1 MRMMSLSKS
10 TSLPDWRLFLAGT
23 CFFAAGAL
31 TARLFGSSHESYIY
45 RSPRSTLLPRLSDAE
60 KGELPYPPDVLPGA
74 RDVDTP
80 YGSIRVYEFGPE
92 DGRKVLLVHGISTPA
107 VSLGAVANALVD
119 KHGCRVMLFDL
130 FGRGYSDTAND
141 VRHDVRL
148 FTTQI
153 LLVLASSPL
162 SWTGKGSGKFALVGY
177 SLGGGIATTFTSYFG
192 DLVDSLILFAPAGLL
207 RPYHISRQ
215 SRIIYSEGII
225 PETLLQRLVK
235 RRLRTPLAP
244 PPPPEEGSDK
254 TTAARTNVVAVDAT
268 QAVQAEVNIESNS
281 RAIIS
286 KARPHV
292 TVEKAVSHQLDNHPG
307 FVPAFISS
315 IRHGP
320 IRTEH
325 DRWRIVG
332 ERLRRQNKQEEGEGG
347 GKQKKV
353 LIVLG
358 AKDPIIIR
366 QEVEED
372 ATALLGPENVEFAV
386 FDAAHDVPIVMGSQ
400 VVDSILDFWKRTD

>member
-1 MRMMSLSKS
+1 MGLSKS
-10 TSLPDWRLFLAGT
+10 ASLPDWRLFLAGS
-23 CFFAAGAL
+23 CLFAAGAL
-31 TARLFGSSHESYIY
+31 TAGLFGPSNKSDIY
-45 RSPRSTLLPRLSDAE
+45 RSPRATLLPRLSDAE
-60 KGELPYPPDVLPGA
+60 KGQLPYPPDALPGA

-107 VSLGAVANALVD
+107 LALGAVANALVD
-119 KHGCRVMLFDL
+119 NGCRVMLFDL

-141 VRHDVRL
+141 VRHDIRL

-162 SWTGKGSGKFALVGY
+162 SWTGKASGKFCLVGY
-177 SLGGGIATTFTSYFG
+177 SLGGGIATTFTSYFA
-192 DLVDSLILFAPAGLL
+192 DLVDSLVLFAPAGLL

-225 PETLLQRLVK
+225 PEPILRRIVK
-235 RRLRTPLAP
+235 ARLRTPLAAP
-244 PPPPEEGSDK
+244 PPPPKGGVEETRK
-254 TTAARTNVVAVDAT
+254 VDAT
-268 QAVQAEVNIESNS
+268 QAVQAEVPIESNS
-281 RAIIS
+281 RAILS
-286 KARPHV
+286 QTRPHV
-292 TVEKAVSHQLDNHPG
+292 TVEKAVIHQLDNHPG

-315 IRHGP
+315 IRYGP
-320 IRTEH
+320 VRTEH

-332 ERLRRQNKQEEGEGG
+332 ERLRQQNAAEGTR
-347 GKQKKV
+347 KKV

-358 AKDPIIIR
+358 AKDPIIVR
-366 QEVEED
+366 QEIEED
-372 ATALLGPENVEFAV
+372 ATALLGGENVEFAV
-386 FDAAHDVPIVMGSQ
+386 FDAAHDVPVVMGSQ